1 MGGFEVLDDGACPP
15 SAVTLAPDA
24 LPGAAESEATAAIP
38 LQSLFHPG
46 DVLDDTYE
54 VRGKIGQGGMGEVYE
69 AYDRALCRRV
79 AIKAAVPGIM
89 PGSIRKEARALAAL
103 RDPGIVAVHGV
114 GEHAGVSYVVME
126 CVPGKTLEAHL
137 AAHRVEGTRLAFDE
151 IRDILV
157 GIAGALSVVHRAGM
171 AHCDVKPA
179 NVMLAPRNRVVLTDF
194 GIFQAEI
201 DVTNGVA
208 RAGSPNYMAPE
219 AIAATVDPGDLYL
232 VDVYALGIVAFELL
246 TGVVP
251 YDHREAL
258 RVCWMHVSAPVPNP
272 QALRPDTPPRLVR
285 LVRDML
291 AKDPNSR
298 PQSMEEVAW
307 QLRHLQAEPPRPC
320 GSPVWPMARG
330 AARE

>member
-1 MGGFEVLDDGACPP
+1 LFAALTAEVPP
-15 SAVTLAPDA
+15 SAAD
-24 LPGAAESEATAAIP
+24 SEATDAIP
-38 LQSLFHPG
+38 RARGLFHPG
-46 DVLDDTYE
+46 DVLNDTYE
-54 VRGKIGQGGMGEVYE
+54 VRGKIGEGGMGEVYE

-79 AIKAAVPGIM
+79 AIKAAVPGS
-89 PGSIRKEARALAAL
+89 PGSIRKEARALAAV

-114 GEHAGVSYVVME
+114 GEHAGISYVVME

-137 AAHRVEGTRLAFDE
+137 AIRRAEGSLLPFDE
-151 IRDILV
+151 IEDILL
-157 GIAGALSVVHRAGM
+157 GIAEALCVVHRAGM

-179 NVMLAPRNRVVLTDF
+179 NVILAPRNRVVLTDF

-219 AIAATVDPGDLYL
+219 AIAGTVDRGDLYL
-232 VDVYALGIVAFELL
+232 VDMYALGVVAYELTTAVL
-246 TGVVP
+246 P

-258 RVCWMHVSAPVPNP
+258 RVLWMHVSAPVPDP

-291 AKDPNSR
+291 AKDPKSR
-298 PQSMEEVAW
+298 PQSMEEIVW
-307 QLRHLQAEPPRPC
+307 QLRRLQVEPLNHPEIVKVQQANRASRRGQPR
-320 GSPVWPMARG
+320 VARG
-330 AARE
+330 E